1 MEQNKVVHER
11 ARFAN
16 MSCQRRSI
24 VSSFVSRVLS
34 YNDIV
39 ESVNKALFDKEIGVS
54 VVILDPDLFKLSIMQ
69 VNHFLLFDLDYQ
81 MSP

>member
-1 MEQNKVVHER
+1 MYVWPICHGRHAETEYCSQICVK
-11 ARFAN
+11 
-16 MSCQRRSI
+16 SLC
-24 VSSFVSRVLS
+24 
-34 YNDIV
+34 NDIV